1 MATTAARECESWDWH
16 MPPKKFPTIWKA
28 EPHTIAKIEI
38 LKAYLV
44 AWFQILGRSKRNQNL
59 LYVDGFAGP
68 GEYTNHAEGSPIAA
82 LLAAKTAVDRTGNQ
96 WIASAVH
103 CAFIEPDHRRFEHLE
118 QKINS
123 VQSTATITIHLYNL
137 SFVNGLAELRKD
149 LPGPFKGDSPLFA
162 FIDPFGATG
171 VPFATVMELLKSPCS
186 EVLINLDADG
196 IARIFQAGQA
206 ADHEANL
213 TVIFGDEEW
222 KQTLSAD
229 DDFPTLCRKVLQL
242 YKAKLKR
249 LRNVRY
255 CFSFEMRT
263 SAYALNYH
271 LVFASQHPLGLEKM
285 KEAMKKIDQDGDYCF
300 SDARANQPAL
310 FRFDDPASYC
320 DSMSDHFRGKRAIYP
335 DLRDYALNETPFLN
349 PKSILK
355 NLEDRNLIEVASRGP
370 RRKGTFNEEKLL
382 YVQFKQERKNG

>member
-1 MATTAARECESWDWH
+1 
-16 MPPKKFPTIWKA
+16 MPSKNFPTIWKA

-44 AWFQILGRSKRNQNL
+44 AWFQIMGRSKRNQNL

-68 GEYTNHAEGSPIAA
+68 GEYTNHSEGSPLAA
-82 LLAAKTAVDRTGNQ
+82 LVAAKTAIYRTGNQ

-103 CAFIEPDHRRFEHLE
+103 CAFIEPDRTRFEHLE

-123 VQSTATITIHLYNL
+123 VQSPANIAIHPYNL

-149 LPGPFKGDSPLFA
+149 LPGPFKGDSPLVA

-171 VPFATVMELLKSPCS
+171 VPFATVTELLESPCS

-206 ADHEANL
+206 ADHEPHL
-213 TVIFGDEEW
+213 TAIFGDEEW
-222 KQTLSAD
+222 KQTLSAN
-229 DDFPTLCRKVLQL
+229 DDFTTLCRKVLQL

-263 SAYALNYH
+263 SAHALNYH
-271 LVFASQHPLGLEKM
+271 LVFASQHFLGLEKM
-285 KEAMKKIDQDGDYCF
+285 KEAMKRIDQNGDYCF

-310 FRFDDPASYC
+310 FRFDDPAYYS
-320 DSMSDHFRGKRAIYP
+320 DSMFDQFEGKKAGYAE
-335 DLRDYALNETPFLN
+335 LRDYALNETPFLN
-349 PKSILK
+349 PKSILR
-355 NLEDRNLIEVASRGP
+355 NLEDRNLIDVTSRGP

-382 YVQFKQERKNG
+382 YVQFKQEREYG

>member
-1 MATTAARECESWDWH
+1 
-16 MPPKKFPTIWKA
+16 MPPKKFPTVWKA

-44 AWFQILGRSKRNQNL
+44 AWFQILGRSKRHQDL

-68 GEYTNHAEGSPIAA
+68 GEYTNHTEGSPLAALIAA
-82 LLAAKTAVDRTGNQ
+82 KAAIERTSNQ
-96 WIASAVH
+96 WVAGVVH
-103 CAFIEPDHRRFEHLE
+103 CAFIEPDRGRFEHLE
-118 QKINS
+118 HKITS
-123 VQSTATITIHLYNL
+123 IQRPATIAIHPYNL
-137 SFVNGLAELRKD
+137 PFVDGLAELRKD

-171 VPFATVMELLKSPCS
+171 VPFATVTQLLRSPCS

-206 ADHEANL
+206 ADHEAHL
-213 TVIFGDEEW
+213 TTIFGDDEW
-222 KQTLSAD
+222 KQTLSAN
-229 DDFPTLCRKVLQL
+229 DDFPALCRKVLQL

-263 SAYALNYH
+263 SAHALNYH
-271 LVFASQHPLGLEKM
+271 LVFASQHFLGLEKM

-300 SDARANQPAL
+300 SDARANQAAL
-310 FRFDDPASYC
+310 FRFDDPAYYS
-320 DSMSDHFRGKRAIYP
+320 DPTFDHFRGKRAVYAE
-335 DLRDYALNETPFLN
+335 LRDYALNETPFVN
-349 PKSILK
+349 PKSILR
-355 NLEDRNLIEVASRGP
+355 NLEHRNLIDVTSRGA
-370 RRKGTFNEEKLL
+370 RREGTFNEEKLL
-382 YVQFKQERKNG
+382 YVQFKHEREHG